1 MNTDTNL
8 RDESEAPM
16 TAAAATRAQAAE
28 WLERKGS
35 GAWATSDQAALD
47 AWLGQ
52 SWKNATAFWRLET
65 AWTRAD
71 RLSALR
77 KPGFGRRSLVRSWT
91 LPSFLKI
98 AVSVAVVAAVGTGVF
113 ALQSSFSH
121 VKTYAT
127 PLGGRELLTL
137 ADGSQIE
144 LNTDTV
150 LRVATGT
157 PNREVWLDKGEAFFE
172 IKHDAAHPFVVNT
185 GAQRIVDL
193 GTKFTARRDGSQT
206 EVSLLEGRA
215 KIETT
220 GNVARYAILSPGD
233 VAVATAEKVSV
244 SAKTTQEL
252 ADQLGWQRG
261 MLVFRHTPLAEAAAA
276 FNRYN
281 DKQIVIAG
289 SQIGRLTINGTF
301 PTNATDLFSR
311 AAKDAFG
318 LQVEK
323 QQGKTI
329 ISR

>member
-1 MNTDTNL
+1 MI
-8 RDESEAPM
+8 
-16 TAAAATRAQAAE
+16 AATDIQTRAAD
-28 WLERKGS
+28 WLLERREGEWNEARQAEFD
-35 GAWATSDQAALD
+35 AWMEESLAHRIAYWRLD
-47 AWLGQ
+47 A
-52 SWKNATAFWRLET
+52 
-65 AWTRAD
+65 AWGRAD
-71 RLSALR
+71 LLTAMRRPAFQRHGEQKRKTWPNILR
-77 KPGFGRRSLVRSWT
+77 
-91 LPSFLKI
+91 
-98 AVSVAVVAAVGTGVF
+98 AVAAVLVIGAVAGAIQWFETGK
-113 ALQSSFSH
+113 AAE
-121 VKTYAT
+121 KTYAT
-127 PLGGRELLTL
+127 AIGERERLTL

-157 PNREVWLDKGEAFFE
+157 STREVWLDKGEAFFE

-193 GTKFTARRDGSQT
+193 GTKFTARRNGSQT

-215 KIETT
+215 KIETI
-220 GNVARYAILSPGD
+220 GNAARSAILSPGD

-244 SAKTTQEL
+244 SSKTTQDM
-252 ADQLGWQRG
+252 ADELGWQRG

-281 DKQIVIAG
+281 DKKIVIAG
-289 SQIGRLTINGTF
+289 AEIGRLTINGTF

-323 QQGKTI
+323 QQGKTV